1 MLTCL
6 KETFGKGFM
15 KHLAMFVFKE
25 AKEEVGRLPNQPSPS
40 NFCVAD
46 LEAFSYSQMYQDMG
60 DYTPV
65 LHSAV
70 RGAMSNHYKFEEVSY
85 SPESVSVSVLKS

>member
-6 KETFGKGFM
+6 KETFGQGFM

-25 AKEEVGRLPNQPSPS
+25 AKEKVGRLPNQPSPS
-40 NFCVAD
+40 NFSASD
-46 LEAFSYSQMYQDMG
+46 LEAFSYSQMYQDMET
-60 DYTPV
+60 YTPL

-70 RGAMSNHYKFEEVSY
+70 RGAMSNHYKFSEVSY
-85 SPESVSVSVLKS
+85 ST